1 VLAVTTTALA
11 AALFA
16 PPAPATPTSGPTAIV
31 SLGDSFISGE
41 AGRWLGNSIVAATDR
56 AGTDRAWT
64 GTGYDPSRVYG
75 TTAQNGCHRSD
86 VSEVRSATI
95 AVARKANLACSG
107 AVSANIFQA
116 RDGGQSRDGE
126 APQAEQLRYVAEAYQ
141 VKLVVL
147 SIVGN
152 DLGFASVI
160 EDCALAYTSKT
171 GPCNSKEQATLDG
184 KKQAAFTAL
193 AKAIDEVR
201 DTMAERGYTRA
212 QYRFVVQ
219 SYPSPVPRASEARYP
234 ELGADRGAVG
244 GCPFYD
250 TDLNWARDSLVN
262 QIDNGIHYV
271 AIARGVEYLDLRDAL
286 QGREVCAKASSQA
299 TLTSPPSGARS
310 EWARFLTQNLV
321 QGDIQETLHPNAYA
335 QQALGRC
342 LTLHWNTGPGSGS
355 CRNTPGQGPGA
366 MTYTRN

>member
-1 VLAVTTTALA
+1 MLALATGALA
-11 AALFA
+11 AAAFA
-16 PPAPATPTSGPTAIV
+16 TPASATPTSGPTAIV

-41 AGRWLGNSIVAATDR
+41 AGRWLGNSTVAATDR

-64 GTGYDPSRVYG
+64 GTGYDPTRVYG
-75 TTAQNGCHRSD
+75 SSGACHRSD
-86 VSEVRSATI
+86 VAEIKSATI
-95 AVARKANLACSG
+95 PSDQPGNLACSG

-116 RDGGQSRDGE
+116 RDGGQTQNGE
-126 APQAEQLRYVAEAYQ
+126 APQAEKLRYVAQ
-141 VKLVVL
+141 VDRVKLIVL

-152 DLGFASVI
+152 DLGFASII

-171 GPCNSKEQATLDG
+171 GPCNPSQQATFNS
-184 KKQAAFTAL
+184 KRQAAFNGL
-193 AKAIDEVR
+193 AKAINEVR
-201 DTMAERGYTRA
+201 AVMDQLGYTRA

-219 SYPSPVPRASEARYP
+219 SYPSPVPRASETRYP
-234 ELGADRGAVG
+234 ELGADRGAIG

-250 TDLNWARDSLVN
+250 ADLDWARDSLLT
-262 QIDNGIHYV
+262 QIDNGIRFV
-271 AIARGVEYLDLRDAL
+271 AAERGVEYLDLHEAL
-286 QGREVCAKASSQA
+286 QGREVCATASSQA
-299 TLTSPPSGARS
+299 TLTSPPSGATS

-342 LTLHWNTGPGSGS
+342 LTLQWDAGPGNGS
-355 CRNTPGQGPGA
+355 CRNTPGQGPQA